1 MNATSPFRRWLSLY
15 PRDYSPDL
23 TPEAKSPLDHLQKT
37 VHSHGQDP
45 ALCYFNKI
53 ISYQELDEMSNA
65 FACALKD
72 FGIKKGDRVALYLQ
86 NIPQFVIAQY
96 GIWKTGGIVVPL
108 NPMYKE
114 KELTYYFRDASVRV
128 LVCMESLY
136 GEMVRKVVKE
146 TGVEHVITTSEL
158 DFLDPE
164 SPRPSLLKGIE
175 KNRDLNTLDFI
186 TLIERYRG
194 KHSPEVELSREDV
207 AYLTYTSGTTGRPKG
222 VVRTHE
228 NNLSQYILNDINMG
242 LRPDDCVMLV
252 MPMCHINSIFYSFT
266 YTYVSARVFVY
277 NMISFDP
284 VDLLKTI
291 EKEKITF
298 TSLVPT
304 HYIMMLSLPDEVKK
318 SINVSSMRQLLISS
332 APARKDTKMAI
343 MDYFKNAELWEA
355 YGSTEAGLVT
365 LLRPEE
371 QFKKLGSIGREIW
384 GTDRIKIMD
393 ENGKEVPRGQVG
405 ELYSRT
411 PHIFK
416 EYWKDPE
423 KTKSAFQGE
432 WFSAGDMA
440 FQDEDGYFTLV
451 DRKANMIITGGE
463 NVFPSEIENILGSH
477 PAVKYV
483 AVIGIPH
490 EKWGEAV
497 KAVVTLHQGKTA
509 TEKEL
514 IDSCRGK
521 IAGYKIPKSVDFIK
535 DEEMPMTPTGKIL
548 HRILREKYGKWSDVK

>member
-1 MNATSPFRRWLSLY
+1 MTISKWMTAGTVLKMMAMQ
-15 PRDYSPDL
+15 SPDKPGAADKFRKMTFREWNERSCRL
-23 TPEAKSPLDHLQKT
+23 AN
-37 VHSHGQDP
+37 
-45 ALCYFNKI
+45 ALGRI
-53 ISYQELDEMSNA
+53 
-65 FACALKD
+65 
-72 FGIKKGDRVALYLQ
+72 GVRKGDRFAILAYNCLEWMEIYAGAAKGGQITVPIMFRLAPPEMEYIINHSGCKAFFVAKEFVQTADSIRGKLPS
-86 NIPQFVIAQY
+86 IP
-96 GIWKTGGIVVPL
+96 
-108 NPMYKE
+108 KE
-114 KELTYYFRDASVRV
+114 NYIYWGDDQTPEGYRHY
-128 LVCMESLY
+128 ESLLA
-136 GEMVRKVVKE
+136 EA
-146 TGVEHVITTSEL
+146 
-158 DFLDPE
+158 
-164 SPRPSLLKGIE
+164 
-175 KNRDLNTLDFI
+175 
-186 TLIERYRG
+186 
-194 KHSPEVELSREDV
+194 SPEEPDVTVDGED
-207 AYLTYTSGTTGRPKG
+207 TWNIMYTSGTTGRPKG

-228 NNLSQYILNDINMG
+228 SNVSQYILNGINMG
-242 LRPDDCVMLV
+242 LRPADCVMLV

-266 YTYVSARVFVY
+266 YTYVGARVFVY
-277 NMISFDP
+277 NMASFDP
-284 VDLLKTI
+284 LDLLKTI
-291 EKEKITF
+291 EREKITF

-304 HYIMMLSLPDEVKK
+304 HYIMMLALPDEVKGK
-318 SINVSSMRQLLISS
+318 IDVRSIRQLLISS
-332 APARKDTKMAI
+332 APARKDTKLAI

-384 GTDRIKIMD
+384 GTDRIKILD
-393 ENGKEVPRGQVG
+393 ENGKEVPKGQVG
-405 ELYSRT
+405 ELYART

-440 FQDEDGYFTLV
+440 YQDPDGYFVLV

-483 AVIGIPH
+483 AVIGVPH

-497 KAVVTLHQGKTA
+497 KAVVALHQGKMV

-514 IDSCRGK
+514 IGSCKGR
-521 IAGYKIPKSVDFIK
+521 IAGYKIPKSVDFIN

-548 HRILREKYGKWSDVK
+548 HRILRERYGKWNDVK

>member
-1 MNATSPFRRWLSLY
+1 MTISKWMTAGTVLKMMAMQYPDKEGAADKFRTMTFKQWNDRSCRLSNG
-15 PRDYSPDL
+15 L
-23 TPEAKSPLDHLQKT
+23 TKLGVKQGDRFAILAFNCVEWMEIYAASAKGGQVTVPIMFRLAPPEMEYIIN
-37 VHSHGQDP
+37 HSE
-45 ALCYFNKI
+45 CK
-53 ISYQELDEMSNA
+53 A
-65 FACALKD
+65 FIVQKD
-72 FGIKKGDRVALYLQ
+72 FIQVANAIRAKLPGIPKENYIYFGDGPTPDGYQSYEAL
-86 NIPQFVIAQY
+86 IA
-96 GIWKTGGIVVPL
+96 G
-108 NPMYKE
+108 
-114 KELTYYFRDASVRV
+114 A
-128 LVCMESLY
+128 
-136 GEMVRKVVKE
+136 
-146 TGVEHVITTSEL
+146 
-158 DFLDPE
+158 
-164 SPRPSLLKGIE
+164 
-175 KNRDLNTLDFI
+175 
-186 TLIERYRG
+186 
-194 KHSPEVELSREDV
+194 SPEEPDVVVDGEDMWNIM
-207 AYLTYTSGTTGRPKG
+207 YTSGTTGRPKG
-222 VVRTHE
+222 VIRTHE
-228 NNLSQYILNDINMG
+228 GNVSEYILNGINMA
-242 LRPDDCVMLV
+242 LRPSDCVMLV
-252 MPMCHINSIFYSFT
+252 MPMCHINSIYYSFT
-266 YTYVSARVFVY
+266 YTYVSAKVFVY
-277 NMISFDP
+277 NMVSFDP

-304 HYIMMLSLPDEVKK
+304 HYIMMLALPDEVKRK
-318 SINVSSMRQLLISS
+318 IDVSSIRQLLISS
-332 APARKDTKMAI
+332 APARKDTKLAI

-371 QFKKLGSIGREIW
+371 QFKKLGSIGREIF
-384 GTDRIKIMD
+384 GTDRIKILD

-416 EYWKDPE
+416 AYWKDPE
-423 KTKSAFQGE
+423 KTKSVFQGE

-440 FQDEDGYFTLV
+440 YQDEDGYFVLV

-463 NVFPSEIENILGSH
+463 NVFPSEVENLLGSH

-514 IDSCRGK
+514 TDLCRGR
-521 IAGYKIPKSVDFIK
+521 IAGYKIPKSIDFVK

-548 HRILREKYGKWSDVK
+548 HRILRERYGKWSDVK

>member
-1 MNATSPFRRWLSLY
+1 MTVSKWMTAGTVLKMMAMQYPDKQGAADKFRKMTFKEWNERSCRLANALSGMG
-15 PRDYSPDL
+15 
-23 TPEAKSPLDHLQKT
+23 
-37 VHSHGQDP
+37 V
-45 ALCYFNKI
+45 
-53 ISYQELDEMSNA
+53 
-65 FACALKD
+65 
-72 FGIKKGDRVALYLQ
+72 KKGDRFAILAYNCVEWLEIYAAAAKGGQVTVPIMFRLAPSEIEYVINHSGCKAFFVAKEFVQSVNSIRNKLPS
-86 NIPQFVIAQY
+86 IPPENYVY
-96 GIWKTGGIVVPL
+96 WGDGPTPEG
-108 NPMYKE
+108 YRS
-114 KELTYYFRDASVRV
+114 Y
-128 LVCMESLY
+128 ESLIA
-136 GEMVRKVVKE
+136 EA
-146 TGVEHVITTSEL
+146 
-158 DFLDPE
+158 
-164 SPRPSLLKGIE
+164 
-175 KNRDLNTLDFI
+175 
-186 TLIERYRG
+186 
-194 KHSPEVELSREDV
+194 SPEEPDVIVDGEDIWN
-207 AYLTYTSGTTGRPKG
+207 LMYTSGTTGKPKG

-228 NNLSQYILNDINMG
+228 SNITHYVMNVVNMG

-266 YTYVSARVFVY
+266 YTFVSARVFVY
-277 NMISFDP
+277 NMVSFDP

-318 SINVSSMRQLLISS
+318 SIDVSSIRQLLISS
-332 APARKDTKMAI
+332 APARKDTKLAI
-343 MDYFKNAELWEA
+343 MEYFKKAELWEA

-365 LLRPEE
+365 LLRPDE

-384 GTDRIKIMD
+384 GTDRIKILD
-393 ENGKEVPRGQVG
+393 ENGNEVPRGQVG

-411 PHIFK
+411 PHVFK

-423 KTKSAFQGE
+423 KTKSAFKGE

-440 FQDEDGYFTLV
+440 YRDEDGYYALV

-463 NVFPSEIENILGSH
+463 NVFPSEVENLLGSH

-483 AVIGIPH
+483 AVIGVPH

-497 KAVVTLHQGKTA
+497 KGVVTLQQGKTV

-514 IDSCRGK
+514 IEHCRGK
-521 IAGYKIPKSVDFIK
+521 IAGYKIPKSIDFIK

-548 HRILREKYGKWSDVK
+548 HRILRERYGKWSDVK